1 MNYASISLQEAK
13 SGIVVQVNKSDLAIF
28 HLEKTSV
35 PTETDYTEHT
45 TRNVSGVW
53 KKQEIRDARNEN
65 RKIHEKATTLTL

>member
-45 TRNVSGVW
+45 TRNV
-53 KKQEIRDARNEN
+53 
-65 RKIHEKATTLTL
+65 L